1 MIRATV
7 LALALGAALL
17 AAAPPR
23 AEAQIY
29 RWIDDT
35 GNAHYVDGL
44 DNVPQRYR
52 ARATSLGMRN
62 TPSPPQSGAPGAK
75 AGAAGATT
83 ITFKPGERI
92 LADARINGR
101 TPVRLL
107 LDTGADRTVV
117 APRALVA
124 AGVSITRGTTAG
136 QIVGVTG
143 STDVQGVTLESL
155 EVGEARVSRL
165 AIISHD
171 INQAGIDGLLGRDFL
186 EQFKVTID
194 GSRGQVT
201 IAPK

>member
-7 LALALGAALL
+7 FALALGGALL
-17 AAAPPR
+17 AAAPQR
-23 AEAQIY
+23 AAAQIY

-62 TPSPPQSGAPGAK
+62 APSQPQSGAPGDK

-83 ITFKPGERI
+83 IAFKPGERI

-107 LDTGADRTVV
+107 LDTGADRTVI

-171 INQAGIDGLLGRDFL
+171 INQSGIDGLLGRDFL
-186 EQFKVTID
+186 ERFKVTID
-194 GSRGQVT
+194 SSRGQVT

>member
-7 LALALGAALL
+7 LALALEVALL
-17 AAAPPR
+17 AAFPEPAR
-23 AEAQIY
+23 AQIY
-29 RWIDDT
+29 RYIDER

-44 DNVPQRYR
+44 DSVPQRYR
-52 ARATSLGMRN
+52 SRATSLGMRN
-62 TPSPPQSGAPGAK
+62 TPVAPPTAGPAEKPGA
-75 AGAAGATT
+75 GGPTT
-83 ITFKPGERI
+83 ISFKPGERI

-107 LDTGADRTVV
+107 LDTGADRTVI

-124 AGVSITRGTTAG
+124 AGVSLTRGTTAG

-143 STDVQGVTLESL
+143 ATDVQGVVLESL
-155 EVGEARVSRL
+155 EVGSSRVGKL
-165 AIISHD
+165 AVVSHD
-171 INQAGIDGLLGRDFL
+171 INQSGVDGLLGRDFL

-194 GSRGQVT
+194 SARGQVT